1 MKIKAKSVFERHK
14 PVVHGGLFSKN
25 TSISDVI
32 DFSSN
37 VNPIGMPKK
46 TKSILRKKIEK
57 ISDYPDIESKK
68 LVTVLSKH
76 LKLPESNLLV
86 GNGAIEIIYNFCN
99 AFLSKNTTVL
109 IPIPTF
115 SEYEIASKLNNAKIS
130 FYKTMNLSDDL
141 SQFISKIPK
150 NGCIF
155 ICNPNNPTGK
165 LLEKNELLKII
176 KISKAR
182 NCLVFVDEC
191 FIELVPESNQS
202 IISSV
207 KKFDNL
213 IVLRSLTKSFGLAG
227 IRIGY
232 AVSSK
237 YVVSVLKKIKIPWS
251 VNTMAEYAAIS
262 SLNDKSHLSRTN
274 FLIKKEYAFLKKNIS
289 KIKDLEF
296 IESSTNFILIK
307 SKQDSTKL
315 QKKLLDKKILVR
327 DCKNFSGLN
336 NHFIRIAIRS
346 HKDNLKLVTALEM
359 LK

>member
-25 TSISDVI
+25 TSIPDVL

-115 SEYEIASKLNNAKIS
+115 SEYEVASKLNNAKIL

-315 QKKLLDKKILVR
+315 QKKLLDEKILVR